1 VIWYTADFYGGV
13 RDMEFKSGF
22 VTIVGRP
29 NVGKSTL
36 MNVLA
41 GEKVSIISDKPQ
53 TTRNAIKAVITRQD
67 FQMIF
72 IDTPGIHKPKNKLG
86 EFMVNIAV
94 DTLNEVDAVLF
105 LVEATDTNPG
115 AGDIYIVEQLKK
127 VKTPVF
133 LIINKI
139 DLVKKEHILPII
151 SAYKELMAFE
161 AIIPISAINNEGVD
175 IVLQEVRKV
184 LPEGPKYFPDDMLTD
199 QPEKMLVAELI
210 REKILHL
217 VSDEVPHGVGVE
229 VIQFKERAG
238 KNLIDIQANI
248 YCEKESH
255 KGILIGKE
263 GRMLKK
269 IGSLARVEIENIL
282 GTKVFLQLWVKI
294 KPDWRNSEAMLRTL
308 GYNRR

>member
-1 VIWYTADFYGGV
+1 
-13 RDMEFKSGF
+13 MEFKSGF